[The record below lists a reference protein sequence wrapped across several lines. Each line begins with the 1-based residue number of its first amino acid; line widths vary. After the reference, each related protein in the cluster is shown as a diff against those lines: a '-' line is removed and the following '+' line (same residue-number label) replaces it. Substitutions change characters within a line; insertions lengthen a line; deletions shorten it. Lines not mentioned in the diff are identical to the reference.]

1 MKDIIFTHN
10 KRRLQLL
17 FAVFVLTAAAAL
29 LVLSGCRASFTD
41 FIDPN
46 TGEAKNLIPTD
57 GFDSG
62 NWAADRS
69 ESYYMTSIDSAPAE
83 TAALNTTGL
92 PDGTSADA
100 IRRLEI
106 PNLFR
111 NGDFEESTVGAAP
124 DGWTPSGAVPVPANF
139 KVVDSGGINNKSLF
153 FNFTDNTWRGDFDLR
168 NTTYGLKDGFL
179 NNSSYIIRFEF
190 KSQQACAF
198 DFHDGST
205 SLILDPSSPW
215 SFSPFSSGGLRSFPD
230 VTHNPIVIPLQS
242 GSHYFSI
249 GSFLDP
255 SVQDGYFDNIRVVRT
270 DIEQYITVLVERTRD
285 EETALTDE
293 EGDPLEL
300 IDGSYTFSVYI
311 KNDPTNTKLRD
322 AGDGTTNRMPAT
334 AVTLRS
340 RLVELDDALE
350 EKTALRVDSTVHKP
364 DDEEA
369 DWSGWYQITHTF
381 HMQWNP
387 PNWTG
392 GAQRLELGI
401 TPTDTSSGLTR
412 DAGSILIASPGLQL
426 DIP

>member
-1 MKDIIFTHN
+1 MTDIIFIHR
-10 KRRLQLL
+10 KLRLRLL
-17 FAVFVLTAAAAL
+17 TTALALTAAAFI
-29 LVLSGCRASFTD
+29 LSGCRVSFSD

-46 TGEAKNLIPTD
+46 TGEAKNMIPTD

-62 NWAADRS
+62 NWTADRT
-69 ESYYMTSIDSAPAE
+69 ETEYMTPIDSAPSE

-92 PDGTSADA
+92 PDGTNAEA

-111 NGDFEESTVGAAP
+111 NGDFEESAVGAMP
-124 DGWTPSGAVPVPANF
+124 DGWSPSGAVPVPANF

-153 FNFTDNTWRGDFDLR
+153 FNFTDRSWRSDFDLR

-179 NNSSYIIRFEF
+179 SDSPYVIRFEF
-190 KSQQACAF
+190 KSEQACAF
-198 DFHDGST
+198 DFHDGGT
-205 SLILDPSSPW
+205 SLLLDPSSPW
-215 SFSPFSSGGLRSFPD
+215 SYSSFSSGGVRSFPD
-230 VTHNPIVIPLQS
+230 VNHNPAVIPLQT
-242 GSHYFSI
+242 GPHYFSI

-270 DIEQYITVLVERTRD
+270 NIEQYITVLLERTRD
-285 EETALTDE
+285 ESTGLTDE
-293 EGDPLEL
+293 EGNPLNL
-300 IDGSYTFSVYI
+300 IDGSYTLSVYI

-322 AGDGTTNRMPAT
+322 AGDATTNRMPAT

-340 RLVELDDALE
+340 RFVELDDALE

-364 DDEEA
+364 DDEDA
-369 DWSGWYQITHTF
+369 DWSNWYQITHTF
-381 HMQWNP
+381 HLQWNP
-387 PNWTG
+387 SNWTG

-412 DAGSILIASPGLQL
+412 DAGSILVASPSLQL
-426 DIP
+426 EIP

>member
-1 MKDIIFTHN
+1 MTDIIFIHR
-10 KRRLQLL
+10 KLRLRLL
-17 FAVFVLTAAAAL
+17 TTALALTAAAFI
-29 LVLSGCRASFTD
+29 LSGCRVSFSD

-46 TGEAKNLIPTD
+46 TGEAKNMIPTD

-62 NWAADRS
+62 NWTADRT
-69 ESYYMTSIDSAPAE
+69 ETEYMTPIDSAPSE

-92 PDGTSADA
+92 PDGTNAEA

-111 NGDFEESTVGAAP
+111 NGDFEESAVGAMP
-124 DGWTPSGAVPVPANF
+124 DGWIPSDGAITTAEF
-139 KVVDSGGINNKSLF
+139 KTIDSGDINNKSLF
-153 FNFTDNTWRGDFDLR
+153 FDFTDRSWRGDFDLR

-179 NNSSYIIRFEF
+179 SDSPYVIRFEF
-190 KSQQACAF
+190 KSELACAF
-198 DFHDGST
+198 DFHDGGT
-205 SLILDPSSPW
+205 SLLLDPSSPW
-215 SFSPFSSGGLRSFPD
+215 SYSTFSSGGGRSFPD
-230 VTHNPIVIPLQS
+230 VNHNPAVIPLQT
-242 GSHYFSI
+242 GPHYFSI

-270 DIEQYITVLVERTRD
+270 DIEQYITVLLERTRD
-285 EETALTDE
+285 ESTGLTDE
-293 EGDPLEL
+293 EGNPLNL

-322 AGDGTTNRMPAT
+322 AGDATTNRMPAT

-340 RLVELDDALE
+340 RFVELDDALE

-364 DDEEA
+364 DDEDA
-369 DWSGWYQITHTF
+369 DWSNWYQITHTF
-381 HMQWNP
+381 HLQWNP
-387 PNWTG
+387 SNWTG

-412 DAGSILIASPGLQL
+412 DAGSILVASPSLQL
-426 DIP
+426 EIP